1 MPQRKSPP
9 KDKHLEKVIALAK
22 KHPAAAQLERFI
34 LNYYDDIA
42 EEDVLAQTPE
52 DLYGAALS
60 HWEFGSKRARG
71 ETKVRVF
78 NPSEKKDGWKSPH
91 TIIEMVN
98 DDMPFL
104 VDTTT
109 MTLNRLGVGI
119 HLTVHPI
126 YHVQRD
132 ARGAIASLVDGKQDG
147 VLTESWMH
155 IEVDN
160 QAGAET
166 LGKIETALQSAM
178 RDVRATIGDWQAMR
192 DKLKEVTQSVQKH
205 RSVLG
210 DAEVDEGIKFLEWLG
225 DNHFTFLGVREYVLG
240 EENGEEVLKLVPN
253 SGLGILRETQSKVSQ
268 SFLVLPKDVRKRA
281 RAKEFMIVTKANSQA
296 TVHRPGYLDY
306 VGVKRF
312 GADGQVSGEWRFLGL
327 FTTSAYAASPREIP
341 VLREKVAAVMR
352 RSELP
357 AASHDGKAL
366 THILETLP
374 RDELFQST
382 TDELFETAMGV
393 VQLQE
398 RQRVKLF
405 IRRDSFGRFFSC
417 LVYVPRDRYT
427 TAVRQKIEAVLYQ
440 ALNGKSVEHAV
451 ALSESAL
458 ARLHVIVR
466 TTPWQLPKYDR
477 TAIEKDI
484 VLAVRS
490 WQDELKDALVEKCGE
505 EHGLKL
511 FARYGNHFPG
521 AYQDDIKPKAA
532 VFDVE
537 EVDALNASG
546 GLRMSLYR
554 PFNAPPGYL
563 RFKTF
568 HREQTIPISDALPM
582 LENMGVRVISERPY
596 EMDLADGSIVWIQD
610 FELVHPGEIDVE
622 SLKEAFQEQFAR
634 VWRGEAESDG
644 FNRLVLS
651 AGLSWR
657 QTMLLRAYCKYLLQT
672 GISFSQAYME
682 RALFNHPGIAASL
695 VHLFEARNDPHG
707 SGKRDISTDKHRAD
721 IAAALEQVSSLD
733 DDRILRLF
741 LGAILATL
749 RTNYYQ
755 KDAGGDNKT
764 HVSFKFDPAQLE
776 LPLPKPMFEI
786 WVYSPRVEGV
796 HLRMGK
802 VARGGLRWSD
812 RREDFRTEILGL
824 VKAQNVKN
832 TVIVPVGAKGGFY
845 VKRPPHGGDRE
856 AVMKEGIAC
865 YQTFLR
871 GLLDVTDNLAGT
883 RVIPPKDVVRHD
895 PDDPYLVVAADKGT
909 ATFSDIANG
918 ISLEYGFWLGDA
930 FASGGSAGYDH
941 KKMAITAKGGWESVK
956 RHFRE
961 MGTDIQTTDFTVA
974 GVGDMSGDVFGNGML
989 LSRHIKLV
997 AAFDHRHVFLD
1008 PTPDAEKSFRERE
1021 RMFNLPRS
1029 SWADYD
1035 AKLISAGGG
1044 VFPRSAKS
1052 IPLSAEA
1059 AAALGAEPGSYAPT
1073 ELLRVI
1079 LKAPVD
1085 LLWNGGIGTYVKAA
1099 SESHA
1104 EVGDRANDAIRL
1116 NGSELRCKVVGE
1128 GGNLGCTQR
1137 GRIEYALAGGRLN
1150 TDFIDNSAGVD
1161 CSDHEVN
1168 IKILLNLVASE
1179 KTLNEAAR
1187 NKLLA
1192 EMTDEVAEL
1201 VLRDNYMQSQAISV
1215 AEVQAPG
1222 RLSEHAYLI
1231 RALEKTGVLNRAI
1244 EFLPGE
1250 EGLLERRKAG
1260 RGLTRPELAVILAY
1274 SKIDIYNN
1282 LLAGDVAEDPYLG
1295 NELETYFPTPLQ
1307 KRYAELM
1314 PKHRLCREI
1323 ICTAVTNGIVNR
1335 MGSTFV
1341 HRMQEET
1348 GVSASTV
1355 ARAYTIAQESLST
1368 PALWEAVQ
1376 ALDNKVPASVQISM
1390 AVQSSRLLKHVTRW
1404 FIDHQR
1410 DKLDIAATVPVY
1422 QPGISSLVQHF
1433 PAVLGDDL
1441 ALAFNQGVQQYVD
1454 VGVPEALARRVA
1466 AIGPLYAG
1474 MDMVD
1479 VARQTKL
1486 PVEAVAKVYFHIG
1499 RELQLDWLRSKIE
1512 ELPVDGHWQAVARGT
1527 LREDLYAQQRELT
1540 AQALG
1545 SAREVRAAVKQ
1556 LDQWLETHA
1565 ARLDHA
1571 RHVLSDMKAANIADF
1586 PSLSV
1591 ALQEIR
1597 KLARLH

>member
-22 KHPAAAQLERFI
+22 KHSAAADLERFI
-34 LNYYDDIA
+34 VPYYADIA
-42 EEDVLAQTPE
+42 EEDILAQSPE
-52 DLYGAALS
+52 DLYGAVLS
-60 HWEFGSKRARG
+60 HWEFGAKRLPG

-78 NPSEKKDGWKSPH
+78 NPNPKQDGWKSPH

-109 MTLNRLGVGI
+109 MTLSRLGAGI

-126 YHVQRD
+126 YHVKRD
-132 ARGAIASLVDGKQDG
+132 ARGTLTRVDGERG
-147 VLTESWMH
+147 EGMITESWMH
-155 IEVDN
+155 IEVDS
-160 QAGAET
+160 QGGAET
-166 LGKIETALQSAM
+166 LAKLEAALQSAM

-192 DKLKEVTQSVQKH
+192 DKLKQVREAVQTH

-210 DAEVDEGIKFLEWLG
+210 DAEVDEGLKFLEWLG
-225 DNHFTFLGVREYVLG
+225 DNHFTFLGVREYALG
-240 EENGEEVLKLVPN
+240 EENGEEVLKLVPD
-253 SGLGILRETQSKVSQ
+253 SGLGILRDSHAKISQ

-281 RAKEFMIVTKANSQA
+281 RAKEFMIITKANSQA

-312 GADGQVSGEWRFLGL
+312 GADGQVLGEWRFLGL
-327 FTTSAYAASPREIP
+327 FTTSAYATSPRDIP
-341 VLREKVAAVMR
+341 VLREKVAEVMR

-357 AASHDGKAL
+357 ANSHDGKAL
-366 THILETLP
+366 MHILETLP

-417 LVYVPRDRYT
+417 LIYVPRDRYT
-427 TAVRQKIEAVLYQ
+427 TLVRQKIENVLYQ
-440 ALNGKSVEHAV
+440 ALNGKSAEHTV
-451 ALSESAL
+451 ALSDSAL

-466 TTPWQLPKYDR
+466 TTPWQLPQYER
-477 TAIEKDI
+477 GALEKEI
-484 VLAVRS
+484 QRAVRS
-490 WQDELKDALVEKCGE
+490 WQDELKDALVEKLGE

-511 FARYGNHFPG
+511 FARYGNHFPA
-521 AYQDDIKPKAA
+521 AYQEDIKPKAA

-537 EVDALNASG
+537 QVDALSASE

-554 PFNAPPGYL
+554 PLNAPPGYL

-596 EMDLADGSIVWIQD
+596 ELELADGSLVWIQD
-610 FELVHPGEIDVE
+610 FELIRPGELDVE
-622 SLKEAFQEQFAR
+622 AVKVAFQEQFAR

-644 FNRLVLS
+644 FNRLVLG
-651 AGLSWR
+651 AGLDWR
-657 QTMLLRAYCKYLLQT
+657 QTTLLRAYCKYLLQT

-682 RALFNHPGIAASL
+682 RALYTHPTLAASL
-695 VHLFEARNDPHG
+695 VHLFEARNDPAKA
-707 SGKRDISTDKHRAD
+707 SKRDHLTQQHSAE

-733 DDRILRLF
+733 DDRIIRLF
-741 LGAILATL
+741 LATIMATL
-749 RTNYYQ
+749 RTNYFQ
-755 KDAGGDNKT
+755 KDANGGHKA
-764 HVSFKFDPAQLE
+764 HVSFKFDPSQLE

-812 RREDFRTEILGL
+812 RREDFRTEVLGL

-845 VKRPPHGGDRE
+845 VKRPPAGGDRE
-856 AVMKEGIAC
+856 AVLKEGVAC

-871 GLLDVTDNLAGT
+871 GLLDITDNLAGT
-883 RVIPPKDVVRHD
+883 KVVPPKDVVRHD

-918 ISLEYGFWLGDA
+918 VSAEYGFWLGDA

-941 KKMAITAKGGWESVK
+941 KKMGITAKGGWESVK

-961 MGTDIQTTDFTVA
+961 LGVDIQATDFTVV

-989 LSRHIKLV
+989 LSRHIRLL
-997 AAFDHRHVFLD
+997 AAFDHRHVFID
-1008 PTPDAEKSFRERE
+1008 PNPDAEKSFVERE

-1044 VFPRSAKS
+1044 VWPRSAKS
-1052 IPLSAEA
+1052 IPLSKEA
-1059 AAALGAEPGSYAPT
+1059 AGVLGVDPGNYAPA
-1073 ELLRVI
+1073 EVLRFI
-1079 LKAPVD
+1079 LKAQVD
-1085 LLWNGGIGTYVKAA
+1085 LLWNGGIGTYVKAT

-1116 NGSELRCKVVGE
+1116 NGNELRCKVVGE
-1128 GGNLGCTQR
+1128 GGNLGFTQR

-1179 KTLNEAAR
+1179 KSLGEGAR

-1192 EMTDEVAEL
+1192 EMTDEVGAL
-1201 VLRDNYMQSQAISV
+1201 VLRDNYMQSQAISI

-1222 RLSEHAYLI
+1222 RISEHAYLI
-1231 RALEKTGVLNRAI
+1231 RALEKTGMLNRAI
-1244 EFLPGE
+1244 EFLPSD
-1250 EGLLERRKAG
+1250 EGLKERRKAG
-1260 RGLTRPELAVILAY
+1260 KGLTRPELAVVLAY
-1274 SKIDIYNN
+1274 SKIDIYNG
-1282 LLAGDVAEDPYLG
+1282 LLAGDVAEDPYLA

-1307 KRYAELM
+1307 KRYGDLM
-1314 PKHRLCREI
+1314 PKHRLRREI
-1323 ICTAVTNGIVNR
+1323 ICTAVTNSIVNR
-1335 MGSTFV
+1335 MGSTFA

-1348 GVSASTV
+1348 GVDASTV
-1355 ARAYTIAQESLST
+1355 ARAYTIARESLAM
-1368 PALWEAVQ
+1368 PALWEAVE
-1376 ALDNKVPASVQISM
+1376 ALDNKVPAAVQVSM
-1390 AVQSSRLLKHVTRW
+1390 AVQSSRMLKHVTRW
-1404 FIDHQR
+1404 LIDRMR
-1410 DKLDIAATVPVY
+1410 DKLDIAATVPLY
-1422 QPGISSLVQHF
+1422 QPGLATLVQHM
-1433 PAVLGDDL
+1433 PGVLSDDL
-1441 ALAFNQGVQQYVD
+1441 AENFTRGVQQYTD
-1454 VGVPEALARRVA
+1454 VGVPDALARRIA

-1474 MDMVD
+1474 LDVVD
-1479 VARQTKL
+1479 VAREGKL
-1486 PVEAVAKVYFHIG
+1486 PVEVVAKVYFHIG
-1499 RELQLDWLRSKIE
+1499 RELRLDWLRARIE
-1512 ELPVDGHWQAVARGT
+1512 ELSVEGHWQAVARGT
-1527 LREDLYAQQRELT
+1527 LREDLYAQQRALA
-1540 AQALG
+1540 AQALQG
-1545 SAREVRAAVKQ
+1545 ARDSHAAMKQ
-1556 LDQWLETHA
+1556 LEQWLSAHA
-1565 ARLDHA
+1565 GRLEHA
-1571 RHVLSDMKAANIADF
+1571 RRVLSDMQAANIADF

-1597 KLARLH
+1597 KLARL

>member
-22 KHPAAAQLERFI
+22 KHSAAADLERFI
-34 LNYYDDIA
+34 VSYYADIA
-42 EEDVLAQTPE
+42 EEDILAQSPE
-52 DLYGAALS
+52 DLYGAVLS
-60 HWEFGSKRARG
+60 HWEFGAKRLPG

-78 NPSEKKDGWKSPH
+78 NPDPKKDGWKSPH

-109 MTLNRLGVGI
+109 MTLSRLGAGI

-126 YHVQRD
+126 YHVKRD
-132 ARGAIASLVDGKQDG
+132 ARGTLTRVDGERG
-147 VLTESWMH
+147 EGMITESWMH
-155 IEVDN
+155 IEVDS
-160 QAGAET
+160 QGGAET
-166 LGKIETALQSAM
+166 LAKLEAALQSAM

-192 DKLKEVTQSVQKH
+192 DKLKQVREAVQAH

-210 DAEVDEGIKFLEWLG
+210 DAAVDEGLKFLEWLG

-240 EENGEEVLKLVPN
+240 EENGEEVLKLVPD
-253 SGLGILRETQSKVSQ
+253 SGLGILRDSHAKVSQ

-281 RAKEFMIVTKANSQA
+281 RAKEFMIITKANSQA

-312 GADGQVSGEWRFLGL
+312 GADGQVLGEWRFLGL
-327 FTTSAYAASPREIP
+327 FTTSAYATSPRDIP
-341 VLREKVAAVMR
+341 VLREKVAEVMR

-357 AASHDGKAL
+357 ANSHDGKAL
-366 THILETLP
+366 MHILETLP

-417 LVYVPRDRYT
+417 LIYVPRDRYT
-427 TAVRQKIEAVLYQ
+427 TQVRQKIENVLYQ
-440 ALNGKSVEHAV
+440 ALNGKSAEHTV
-451 ALSESAL
+451 ALSDSAL

-466 TTPWQLPKYDR
+466 TTPWQLPQFER
-477 TAIEKDI
+477 SALEKDI
-484 VLAVRS
+484 QRAVRS
-490 WQDELKDALVEKCGE
+490 WQDELKDALVEKLGE

-511 FARYGNHFPG
+511 FARYGNHFPA
-521 AYQDDIKPKAA
+521 AYQEDIKPKAA

-537 EVDALNASG
+537 EVDALSASE

-554 PFNAPPGYL
+554 PLNAPPGYL

-596 EMDLADGSIVWIQD
+596 ELELADGSLVWIQD
-610 FELVHPGEIDVE
+610 FELIRPGDLDVE
-622 SLKEAFQEQFAR
+622 AVKVAFQEQFAR

-644 FNRLVLS
+644 FNRLVLG
-651 AGLSWR
+651 AGLDWR

-682 RALFNHPGIAASL
+682 RALYTHPALAASL
-695 VHLFEARNDPHG
+695 VHLFEARNDPA
-707 SGKRDISTDKHRAD
+707 KTQRRDHLTQQHATE
-721 IAAALEQVSSLD
+721 IAGALEQVSSLD
-733 DDRILRLF
+733 DDRIIRLF
-741 LGAILATL
+741 LATIMATL
-749 RTNYYQ
+749 RTNYFQ
-755 KDAGGDNKT
+755 KDANGGHKA

-812 RREDFRTEILGL
+812 RREDFRTEVLGL

-845 VKRPPHGGDRE
+845 VKRPPAGGDRE
-856 AVMKEGIAC
+856 AVLKEGVAC

-871 GLLDVTDNLAGT
+871 GLLDITDNLAGT
-883 RVIPPKDVVRHD
+883 KVVPPKDVVRHD
-895 PDDPYLVVAADKGT
+895 QDDPYLVVAADKGT

-918 ISLEYGFWLGDA
+918 VSAEYGFWLGDA

-941 KKMAITAKGGWESVK
+941 KKMGITAKGGWESVK

-961 MGTDIQTTDFTVA
+961 LGVDIQATDFTVV

-989 LSRHIKLV
+989 LSRHIRLL
-997 AAFDHRHVFLD
+997 AAFDHRHVFID
-1008 PTPDAEKSFRERE
+1008 PNPDAEKSFVERE

-1035 AKLISAGGG
+1035 AKLISGGGG
-1044 VFPRSAKS
+1044 VWPRSAKS
-1052 IPLSAEA
+1052 IPLSKEA
-1059 AAALGAEPGSYAPT
+1059 AGVLGVDPGNYAPA
-1073 ELLRVI
+1073 EVLRFI
-1079 LKAPVD
+1079 LKAQVD

-1116 NGSELRCKVVGE
+1116 NGNELRCKVVGE

-1137 GRIEYALAGGRLN
+1137 GRIEYALAGGRIN

-1168 IKILLNLVASE
+1168 IKILLNLVSSE
-1179 KTLNEAAR
+1179 KNLGEAAR

-1192 EMTDEVAEL
+1192 EMTDEVGAL
-1201 VLRDNYMQSQAISV
+1201 VLRDNYMQSQAISI

-1222 RLSEHAYLI
+1222 RISEHAYLI
-1231 RALEKTGVLNRAI
+1231 RALEKTGMLNRAI
-1244 EFLPGE
+1244 EFLPSD
-1250 EGLLERRKAG
+1250 EGLKERRKAG
-1260 RGLTRPELAVILAY
+1260 KGLTRPELAVVLAY
-1274 SKIDIYNN
+1274 SKIDIYNG
-1282 LLAGDVAEDPYLG
+1282 LLAGDVAEDPYLA

-1307 KRYAELM
+1307 KRYGDLM
-1314 PKHRLCREI
+1314 PKHRLRREI
-1323 ICTAVTNGIVNR
+1323 ICTAVTNSIVNR
-1335 MGSTFV
+1335 MGSTFA

-1348 GVSASTV
+1348 GVDASTV
-1355 ARAYTIAQESLST
+1355 ARAYTIARESLAM
-1368 PALWEAVQ
+1368 PALWEAVE
-1376 ALDNKVPASVQISM
+1376 ALDNKVPAAVQVSM
-1390 AVQSSRLLKHVTRW
+1390 AVQSSRMLKHVTRW
-1404 FIDHQR
+1404 LIDRMR
-1410 DKLDIAATVPVY
+1410 DKLDIAATVPLY
-1422 QPGISSLVQHF
+1422 QPGLATLVQHM
-1433 PAVLGDDL
+1433 PGVLSDDL
-1441 ALAFNQGVQQYVD
+1441 AENFTRGVQQYTD
-1454 VGVPEALARRVA
+1454 VGVPDALARRIA

-1474 MDMVD
+1474 LDVVD
-1479 VARQTKL
+1479 VAREGKL
-1486 PVEAVAKVYFHIG
+1486 PVEVVAKVYFHIG
-1499 RELQLDWLRSKIE
+1499 RELRLDWLRARIE
-1512 ELPVDGHWQAVARGT
+1512 ELSVEGHWQAVARGT
-1527 LREDLYAQQRELT
+1527 LREDLYAQQRALA
-1540 AQALG
+1540 AQALQG
-1545 SAREVRAAVKQ
+1545 ARDSHTAMKQ
-1556 LDQWLETHA
+1556 LEQWLAAHA
-1565 ARLDHA
+1565 GRLEHA
-1571 RHVLSDMKAANIADF
+1571 RRVLSDMQAANIADF

-1597 KLARLH
+1597 KLARL